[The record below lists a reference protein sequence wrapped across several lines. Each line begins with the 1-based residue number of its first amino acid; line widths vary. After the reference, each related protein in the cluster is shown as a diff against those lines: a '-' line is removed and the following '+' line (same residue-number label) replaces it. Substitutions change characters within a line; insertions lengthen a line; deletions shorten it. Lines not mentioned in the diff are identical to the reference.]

1 MSYKDIYEEIMEY
14 LIFSREESYAL
25 EIRWVIAVRERFP
38 AFGIFFAAYDDEV
51 MEKLRLK
58 VDVEQRGYS
67 ASEAA
72 QLADDDFF
80 AYFRWIEPQSGY
92 ADFHVV
98 VREDRSMFFGDPQ
111 L

>member
-38 AFGIFFAAYDDEV
+38 AVGVFFIAYDDKV
-51 MEKLRLK
+51 MEELRLT
-58 VDVEQRGYS
+58 VYVEERGYS

-80 AYFRWIEPQSGY
+80 AYFRWIDPQSGY

-98 VREDRSMFFGDPQ
+98 VQDDWGMFFGE
-111 L
+111 

>member
-38 AFGIFFAAYDDEV
+38 AFGIFLVPYDDQV
-51 MEKLRLK
+51 MERMQWK
-58 VDVEQRGYS
+58 VFVEERGYS

-72 QLADDDFF
+72 QLADEKFY
-80 AYFRWIEPQSGY
+80 AYFNWVSDQSGY
-92 ADFHVV
+92 SDFHVV
-98 VREDRSMFFGDPQ
+98 VQDDWGMFFGE
-111 L
+111 